1 MDNETLQ
8 YILNYIDTK
17 FDKLLKHV
25 GENTSLPIASKFGFG
40 GIVVGDRL
48 TINADTGK
56 LSADTQTP
64 STVTANS
71 NGLMIFS
78 DKVKLDSI
86 KDTSVVGSA
95 EADVMF
101 NAIFDNYTY
110 NGGGS

>member
-8 YILNYIDTK
+8 YILNYIDAK

-25 GENTSLPIASKFGFG
+25 GENTSLPTASKFGFG
-40 GIVVGDRL
+40 GIVVGDGL
-48 TINADTGK
+48 TMDANTGK
-56 LSADTQTP
+56 LSADSQTP
-64 STVTANS
+64 PTVTTIS
-71 NGLMIFS
+71 NGLMLAE

-86 KDTSVVGSA
+86 EDTSVVGST

-101 NAIFDNYTY
+101 NTIFDNYTY